1 MPMMYRHYEL
11 LVAISTFE
19 SQIEQL
25 TQYSVESCD
34 CFTLLQKKLDDLC
47 AWIMTESIQ
56 DLSDELKH
64 HPEHDRQLKRLRET
78 SIRALCV
85 LEKHQSKCAKS
96 HQLDITDYLNRL
108 SNTVHIELDSASVTP
123 DSRVL
128 FIGSGSYPLSAFT
141 IAKLTGAAVHGV
153 DIDEHAVSMAND
165 LDHDALPTSFGC
177 QDLLA
182 EFHDFKP
189 THILVASLVE
199 HKWEILNRLKPFLT
213 PSHRVLVRF
222 GNGIKSA
229 FNYPF
234 NPELMEGWGTR
245 RLNNQASIYD
255 TVVME
260 KM

>member
-1 MPMMYRHYEL
+1 MPMTHCHYEL
-11 LVAISTFE
+11 LVALSTFE
-19 SQIEQL
+19 SQIEKL
-25 TQYSVESCD
+25 TQYSVESCN
-34 CFTLLQKKLDDLC
+34 CFTLLQKKLDELC

-56 DLSDELKH
+56 HLSDELGH

-85 LEKHQSKCAKS
+85 LEKHQSKCAQS
-96 HQLDITDYLNRL
+96 HHLDITDYLNRL
-108 SNTVHIELDSASVTP
+108 SNTVHIELDSVRVTS

-141 IAKLTGAAVHGV
+141 IAKITGAAVHGV

-165 LDHDALPTSFGC
+165 LVQDCLLTSFGC
-177 QDLLA
+177 RDLA
-182 EFHDFKP
+182 TEFTAFQP

-199 HKWEILNRLKPFLT
+199 HKWEVLNRLKPFLT

-234 NPELMEGWGTR
+234 NPELMEGWETR
-245 RLNNQASIYD
+245 CLNNQAAIYD

-260 KM
+260 KA